1 MRFPHVDLQLDVLF
15 EGPGADLAL
24 DKDKFRPSR
33 LNMLHWLSKLHG
45 LYGFLLDWEVGAVLH
60 WLLLD
65 RKGGRRSE
73 RRGGRQPH

>member
-1 MRFPHVDLQLDVLF
+1 MDLQLDVLF
-15 EGPGADLAL
+15 EGPGADLTL

-33 LNMLHWLSKLHG
+33 LYRLHWLSKLHG

-65 RKGGRRSE
+65 RDGRRGE
-73 RRGGRQPH
+73 GRRGWQPH